1 MRVGDVERSIYKGL
15 CALDWRRFLCAMWLV
30 CGNLQSLYE
39 DLQSDAERSLIDST
53 LGTIRAVVMAG
64 EVSLADRQEAA
75 GLYAKWKVT
84 IAQQEDDVPSGQ
96 WNMWMVFRNIAG
108 EVAGAE
114 RLYESADRV
123 NNAATFRWRDE
134 EAESTG
140 GLIVYDRDEV
150 AEDSSPIAQT
160 LEGLQRI
167 VIGVSEISILI
178 MEDVNWD
185 PVKVRLRIVR

>member
-1 MRVGDVERSIYKGL
+1 MMYQAVNGISGWYSETLLAKLPERND
-15 CALDWRRFLCAMWLV
+15 CM
-30 CGNLQSLYE
+30 SL
-39 DLQSDAERSLIDST
+39 LTVLIM
-53 LGTIRAVVMAG
+53 L
-64 EVSLADRQEAA
+64 
-75 GLYAKWKVT
+75 
-84 IAQQEDDVPSGQ
+84 
-96 WNMWMVFRNIAG
+96 
-108 EVAGAE
+108 
-114 RLYESADRV
+114 
-123 NNAATFRWRDE
+123 TFRWRDE

-185 PVKVRLRIVR
+185 PVEVRL